1 MNDRQAPQVLAVGP
15 YELWFAAKLTMGLV
29 YVGGAMFV
37 LPPFT
42 LSLEGAT
49 PGDVGIVMAV
59 LPLVALGA
67 PLVGGLLDRFGSFF
81 LFQMLGL
88 GSFAVGFGVL
98 AFVDELIGTT
108 VGALILGI
116 GAALVLTTSMSLMAG
131 SGLPD
136 ETLNGRMSTLQMNIP
151 LGQFL
156 GLVVVAILLVLGV
169 DFSGIFA
176 VMAVLALVGLVI
188 TAMTIGPA
196 ERRALNAAADAADAS
211 PQGSDRE
218 EREGSGGL
226 VAVLV
231 SAFGLVL
238 LVVFLG
244 MAAHSAIETQYANFM
259 SDVFKIDG
267 ETAAIG
273 LAVAVLLSVP
283 LYPVMSRWV
292 ASAPYKAPLLVGIA
306 IRGSAGLALWIIAD
320 IADIPAIVPL
330 SLYGAIMLM
339 IPLTDVSGALLAAR
353 TSPIGP
359 GGGQGGFGFAVAGA
373 GVAGAF
379 VAGWAAD
386 TFGYRSVAMVVF
398 ILAAGGFLLG
408 LFIPA
413 VRAEPSASEVSQP
426 QETAT

>member
-1 MNDRQAPQVLAVGP
+1 MDDRAAPNVLTIGP
-15 YELWFAAKLTMGLV
+15 YELWFVAKLTMGLV

-81 LFQMLGL
+81 LFEMLGL
-88 GSFAVGFGVL
+88 GSFAVGFLVL
-98 AFVDELIGTT
+98 AFVDELIGAT

-136 ETLNGRMSTLQMNIP
+136 ETLNGRMSMLQMNIP

-156 GLVVVAILLVLGV
+156 GLVVVAVLLVLGA
-169 DFSGIFA
+169 DFSGIFLT
-176 VMAVLALVGLVI
+176 MAVLAVLGLVA

-196 ERRALNAAADAADAS
+196 ERRALDTAERTAEAA
-211 PQGSDRE
+211 PQESGVGE
-218 EREGSGGL
+218 EEGSGGL
-226 VAVLV
+226 AGVLL

-259 SDVFKIDG
+259 DDVFKIDG

-292 ASAPYKAPLLVGIA
+292 TSAPYKMPLLVGIA
-306 IRGSAGLALWIIAD
+306 IRGLAGLGLWIVAD
-320 IADIPAIVPL
+320 IADIPALVPL
-330 SLYGAIMLM
+330 ALYGAIMLM

-359 GGGQGGFGFAVAGA
+359 GGGQGGFGFAVAAA

-386 TFGYRSVAMVVF
+386 ELGYRSVAMVVF
-398 ILAAGGFLLG
+398 ILAAAGFALG
-408 LFIPA
+408 LFIPG
-413 VRAEPSASEVSQP
+413 VRAEPPTSEASEV
-426 QETAT
+426 QETSM

>member
-1 MNDRQAPQVLAVGP
+1 MESPRVLTVGP
-15 YELWFAAKLTMGLV
+15 YEVWFAAKLTMGLV

-81 LFQMLGL
+81 LFEMLGL
-88 GSFAVGFGVL
+88 GSFAVGFVVL
-98 AFVDELIGTT
+98 AFVDELIGAT
-108 VGALILGI
+108 VGALILGV

-136 ETLNGRMSTLQMNIP
+136 ETLNGRMSMLQMNIP

-156 GLVVVAILLVLGV
+156 GLVVVAILLIVGA
-169 DFSGIFA
+169 DFSGIFIA
-176 VMAVLALVGLVI
+176 MAVLAVVGLAV
-188 TAMTIGPA
+188 TALTIAPA
-196 ERRALNAAADAADAS
+196 QRRALETAARAAAAE
-211 PQGSDRE
+211 PQGSDQPDQ
-218 EREGSGGL
+218 EGGGSL
-226 VAVLV
+226 GAVLV

-238 LVVFLG
+238 LAAFVG

-259 SDVFKIDG
+259 SDVFRIDG

-292 ASAPYKAPLLVGIA
+292 LSAPYKMPLLVGIA
-306 IRGSAGLALWIIAD
+306 IRGLAGLGLWIVAD

-330 SLYGAIMLM
+330 ALYGAIMLM

-359 GGGQGGFGFAVAGA
+359 GGGQGGFGFAIAGA

-398 ILAAGGFLLG
+398 VLATVGFVLG

-413 VRAEPSASEVSQP
+413 VRAATPTNEPSEV
-426 QETAT
+426 TD